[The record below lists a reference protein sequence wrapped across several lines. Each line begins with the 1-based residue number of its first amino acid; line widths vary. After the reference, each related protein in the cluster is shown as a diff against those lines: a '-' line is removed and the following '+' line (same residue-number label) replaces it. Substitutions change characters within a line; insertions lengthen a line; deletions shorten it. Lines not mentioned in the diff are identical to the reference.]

1 MHRNRNNKGVKAVS
15 TIQRTLKLGAMLH
28 GVGTSWDNWKHPA
41 AVADAGTNFPFYR
54 KQIELAEQAK
64 FDFAFVADSVY
75 ITPNSTPHYLSRF
88 EPISILSAL
97 AALTSHIGLVATI
110 TVSYTQPYTV
120 ARQLASLDHIS
131 GGRAGW
137 NVVTSFLEGTASNY
151 SQENHYAHDE
161 RYRLAQE
168 YLDVTKGLWDS
179 WEDDAFI
186 RDKQSGVFYDRS
198 KLHLLNHHGEFFS
211 IKGPL
216 NIARSKQGQPV
227 IFQAGMSEDGRNY
240 AAKNAEAIFCGA
252 GSLESAKA
260 YYKDIK
266 QRALK
271 FGRSPERLSVLPGI
285 SVIIGKTEEE
295 AEQKYQERLS
305 LITIENALIS
315 LGRPFNYFDFSVYDL
330 DAPFPELGDLGSES
344 MQSATNKIKR
354 KAKERNMTLREVA
367 LEAALP
373 RTPFIGTAEQIADK
387 VQQWFEEGAADG
399 FIIGP
404 DANPTS
410 LEDFT
415 TQVIP
420 ILQERG
426 LFRTEYKH
434 DTLRGHLGLEKP
446 VNRYSASQEVLHSE
460 TS

>member
-1 MHRNRNNKGVKAVS
+1 
-15 TIQRTLKLGAMLH
+15 MLH
-28 GVGTSWDNWKHPA
+28 GVGTSWDNWKHPD
-41 AVADAGTNFPFYR
+41 AVADAGTNFKFYAG
-54 KQIELAEQAK
+54 QIQAAEAAK

-75 ITPNSTPHYLSRF
+75 ITPHSTPHYLNRF

-97 AALTSHIGLVATI
+97 AAVTSNIGLVATI

-151 SQENHYAHDE
+151 SREKHYAHDE

-168 YLDVTKGLWDS
+168 FLDVTKGLWDS

-186 RDKQSGVFYDRS
+186 RDKESGVFYDRS
-198 KLHLLNHHGEFFS
+198 KLHLLNHEGEFFS
-211 IKGPL
+211 VKGPL

-240 AAKNAEAIFCGA
+240 AAKNAEAIFCGTENI
-252 GSLESAKA
+252 ESAKT
-260 YYKDIK
+260 YYQDIK
-266 QRALK
+266 RRAVRY
-271 FGRSPERLSVLPGI
+271 GRSPEDISVMPGI
-285 SVIIGKTEEE
+285 SAIIGKTEEE
-295 AEQKYQERLS
+295 AERKYQQRLG

-315 LGRPFNYFDFSVYDL
+315 LGRPFNYYDFSKYNL
-330 DAPFPELGDLGSES
+330 DDPFPELGDLGSDS
-344 MQSATNKIKR
+344 MQSATDKIKR
-354 KAKERNMTLREVA
+354 KAKERNMTLRQVA
-367 LEAALP
+367 LEAAIP
-373 RTPFIGTAEQIADK
+373 RTPFIGTAEQVADR

-404 DANPTS
+404 DAMPTS
-410 LEDFT
+410 LEDFST
-415 TQVIP
+415 YVVP

-426 LFRTEYKH
+426 LFRKEYEH
-434 DTLRGHLGLEKP
+434 HTLRGHMGLQVPPNRNEKK
-446 VNRYSASQEVLHSE
+446 QLLKSE